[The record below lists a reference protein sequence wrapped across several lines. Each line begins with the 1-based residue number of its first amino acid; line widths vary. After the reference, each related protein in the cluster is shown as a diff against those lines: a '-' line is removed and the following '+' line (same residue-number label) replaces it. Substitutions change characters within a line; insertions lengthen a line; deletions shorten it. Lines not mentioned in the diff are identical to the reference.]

1 MNEID
6 LSQESKQQVH
16 DLFDYMADE
25 YATQRERMPF
35 YRRQLEFMLSA
46 LGKESGRI
54 LNIGCAA
61 GGEVQNLRAR
71 NFSVVGIDLSM
82 RMLNFARARFAS
94 DREVLLCC
102 ADIERLPFSTHSMD
116 HVVCLGVFEYLP
128 DYRAALMEIHRV
140 LRPGGTAIFSIPSRV
155 SAFNVGERLADV
167 TVRPIWRAVKRVTG
181 RHPSTEHIVP
191 PHQRNLCVPWRYRAL
206 LRREGFEPERSAYL
220 AFLIYPLDRFPNLNI
235 RVGEALQPLCSVPL
249 LRYGASVYMV
259 TARKS

>member
-54 LNIGCAA
+54 LDIGCAA

-82 RMLNFARARFAS
+82 RMMNFARARFAS

-102 ADIERLPFSTHSMD
+102 DQW
-116 HVVCLGVFEYLP
+116 
-128 DYRAALMEIHRV
+128 V
-140 LRPGGTAIFSIPSRV
+140 LRSFR
-155 SAFNVGERLADV
+155 
-167 TVRPIWRAVKRVTG
+167 
-181 RHPSTEHIVP
+181 
-191 PHQRNLCVPWRYRAL
+191 
-206 LRREGFEPERSAYL
+206 YL
-220 AFLIYPLDRFPNLNI
+220 A
-235 RVGEALQPLCSVPL
+235 
-249 LRYGASVYMV
+249 ASVRS
-259 TARKS
+259 T